1 MPHPTPSPI
10 RRAAGVLAAVAV
22 LAPASGSAAQVWTAL
37 ATEKI
42 RPSAAARADA
52 SAHLSAARNEFE
64 AFQVVVTGD
73 AADVR
78 ATVSDLVGPATIS
91 GVRLYRV
98 ETMDL
103 ANASALDG
111 GTGPWPDALVPDVD
125 EIVGER
131 RNAFPFQIADGGSHA
146 IWVEVLVPPG
156 APAGDYQGQVHV
168 TWTGS
173 DATVPVT
180 LTVWPFTLPSTASM
194 KSAFLFTYG
203 AIPAA
208 HGLSGDA
215 FYQLRQ
221 RYGAFALDHR
231 ISLTN
236 HDDGQWKDL
245 SHFDAYYGPLM
256 DGAGATQL
264 QGARLTSLQYLGDDG
279 DATWMGQWFQ
289 HGTARGW
296 NDRQFQ
302 YTCDEPPNGT
312 CGWGDIAGRA
322 ANARAL
328 GLRTLVTTTVQEAD
342 QAGVTSSVD
351 LLVPVINYLDDKP
364 GNTFSGSQRAA
375 YDAFLAASPRREL
388 WAYQS
393 CMSHGCGGTVNFGN
407 PSADDQYYTGWPSYM
422 IDASAVRNRAMQWLA
437 FRYGLSG
444 ELYWET
450 AYALAQGDAWT
461 SQWYFTGNGDGTLF
475 YPGTPAKIGG
485 ATDIPVASIRLKMIR
500 EGMEDYEYLKLLSDL
515 GDAPL
520 AHQIADGLFPNAY
533 STEQS
538 PQDLMA
544 ARAQIAQRIIDL
556 TGGKDPTASNGGA
569 SAPAQGAA
577 QASATLPA
585 QGGCASG
592 GAAPGLLALAGLVS
606 ARALRRRR
614 G

>member
-1 MPHPTPSPI
+1 VSDPTPI
-10 RRAAGVLAAVAV
+10 RRAAAVLSAVLPIV
-22 LAPASGSAAQVWTAL
+22 LAPWTASAAQVWTAL

-42 RPSAAARADA
+42 RPSASARADA
-52 SAHLSAARNEFE
+52 SAQLSAARNEFE
-64 AFQVVVTGD
+64 AFQVVVTGN

-78 ATVSDLVGPATIS
+78 ATASDLVGPATIG
-91 GVRLYRV
+91 GVRLYR
-98 ETMDL
+98 EATMNL

-125 EIVGER
+125 EIVGEK
-131 RNAFPFQIADGGSHA
+131 RNAFPFQIGDGGSHA
-146 IWVEVLVPPG
+146 IWVEVLVPPN
-156 APAGDYQGQVHV
+156 APAGDYHGQVHV
-168 TWTGS
+168 TWTGG
-173 DATVPVT
+173 DATIPVT
-180 LTVWPFTLPSTASM
+180 LTVWPFTLPSTASL

-203 AIPAA
+203 AIPTA

-236 HDDGQWKDL
+236 HDDGEWKDL
-245 SHFDAYYGPLM
+245 SHFDQYYGPLM
-256 DGAGATQL
+256 GGTGPTQL
-264 QGARLTSLQYLGDDG
+264 QGARLTSLQYLGDDA

-289 HGTARGW
+289 HGTSPGW

-302 YTCDEPPNGT
+302 YTCDEPPGGT
-312 CGWGDIAGRA
+312 CGWSDIAPRA

-328 GLRTLVTTTVQEAD
+328 GLRTLVTTTVQQAD
-342 QAGVTSSVD
+342 QAGVTSSID

-364 GNTFSGSQRAA
+364 GNTFSGNQRAA
-375 YDAFLAASPRREL
+375 YDAFLAASPRHEL

-437 FRYGLSG
+437 FRYKLSG

-475 YPGTPAKIGG
+475 YPGKPAVIGG
-485 ATDIPVASIRLKMIR
+485 TTDIPVASIRLKMIR

-520 AHQIADGLFPNAY
+520 AHQIADGLFPTAS

-538 PQDLMA
+538 PQALMA
-544 ARAQIAQRIIDL
+544 ARAQIAQRIIAL
-556 TGGKDPTASNGGA
+556 TGGKDPSPMSPGSQGSQQA
-569 SAPAQGAA
+569 SAP
-577 QASATLPA
+577 STATP
-585 QGGCASG
+585 GGCASG
-592 GAAPGLLALAGLVS
+592 GAAPGLLALAGLACAARMRRRS
-606 ARALRRRR
+606 ARRR
-614 G
+614 